1 MNNQTDRG
9 QIGLAVLVV
18 LAIIASIVML
28 IAGSD
33 AALKIAL
40 LAALWAAVVGFFLVT
55 RYRRLAQKSEDELAY
70 REKLHQAELEKAQ
83 SAEEPEIL
91 AEIREQLSTI
101 RKQLEDLSGREFGY
115 EPAALR
121 AEARRIMELEDNFKQ
136 TSAGA
141 PSEDAI
147 AGRLGN
153 QTQQETPLEEIIKEK
168 QEAEEQEP
176 KKEEPTFQTDSFQAV
191 RWDSGGDPEVSKP
204 KEEKRG
210 RRRQDAH
217 REGSVSVAQLMAQ
230 MKKNK

>member
-18 LAIIASIVML
+18 LAIVASIVML

-83 SAEEPEIL
+83 TAEEPEVL

-153 QTQQETPLEEIIKEK
+153 QTPQETPLEEIIKEK
-168 QEAEEQEP
+168 QEKPE
-176 KKEEPTFQTDSFQAV
+176 KEGPTFQTDSFQAV

-217 REGSVSVAQLMAQ
+217 REGSVSVAELMAE
-230 MKKNK
+230 MKKKK

>member
-9 QIGLAVLVV
+9 QVGLAVLVV
-18 LAIIASIVML
+18 LAIVASIVML

-83 SAEEPEIL
+83 TAEEPEVL

-153 QTQQETPLEEIIKEK
+153 QTPQETPLEEIIKEK
-168 QEAEEQEP
+168 QEAEEP
-176 KKEEPTFQTDSFQAV
+176 KKEGPTFQTDSFQAV

-217 REGSVSVAQLMAQ
+217 REGSVSVAELMAE
-230 MKKNK
+230 MKKKK

>member
-9 QIGLAVLVV
+9 QIGIAVLVA
-18 LAIIASIVML
+18 LAIVASIVML

-83 SAEEPEIL
+83 TAEEPEVL

-101 RKQLEDLSGREFGY
+101 RQQLEDLSGREFGY

-153 QTQQETPLEEIIKEK
+153 QTPQETSLEEIIKEK
-168 QEAEEQEP
+168 QEAEEP
-176 KKEEPTFQTDSFQAV
+176 KKQGPTFQTDSFQAV
-191 RWDSGGDPEVSKP
+191 RWDTGGDPEVSKP

-210 RRRQDAH
+210 RRRQDAN
-217 REGSVSVAQLMAQ
+217 REGSVSVAELMAE
-230 MKKNK
+230 MKKKK

>member
-9 QIGLAVLVV
+9 QIGIAVLVA
-18 LAIIASIVML
+18 LAIVASIVML

-83 SAEEPEIL
+83 TAEEPEVL

-101 RKQLEDLSGREFGY
+101 RQQLEDLSGREFGY

-153 QTQQETPLEEIIKEK
+153 QTPQETSLEEIIKEK
-168 QEAEEQEP
+168 QEAEEP
-176 KKEEPTFQTDSFQAV
+176 KKQGPTFQTDSFQAV
-191 RWDSGGDPEVSKP
+191 RWDTGGDPEVSKP

-210 RRRQDAH
+210 RRRQDAN
-217 REGSVSVAQLMAQ
+217 REGSVSVAELMAE
-230 MKKNK
+230 MKKKKK

>member
-18 LAIIASIVML
+18 LAIVASIVML

-40 LAALWAAVVGFFLVT
+40 LAALWAAVIGFFLVT

-70 REKLHQAELEKAQ
+70 REKLHQAELEKVQ
-83 SAEEPEIL
+83 TAEEPEVL

-153 QTQQETPLEEIIKEK
+153 QTPQETPLEEIIKEK
-168 QEAEEQEP
+168 QEAEEPKQEG
-176 KKEEPTFQTDSFQAV
+176 PTFQTDSFQAV
-191 RWDSGGDPEVSKP
+191 RWDTGGDPEVSKP

-217 REGSVSVAQLMAQ
+217 REGSVSVAELIAE
-230 MKKNK
+230 MKKKK